1 VFWSAGSVAVLI
13 DFSALLE
20 ITGGQLK
27 GCRGRRGQFEGGFGM
42 GRRAGQMVS
51 LGCGFSYENS

>member
-1 VFWSAGSVAVLI
+1 VAVLI